1 MTNDAAAVDATADEL
16 TPEQVQDYLPDTA
29 ALVIRDQ
36 NDEHEVFRVL
46 DAHDEQM
53 ILQEAQRRLLKASLY
68 DFPQGGQRIVD
79 LSYQGVNELVRLM
92 NATGRCKIAVDK
104 DSLHVETVVEDAGNG
119 PEPFLVAT
127 VYAADAVTGYGQ
139 FGTSSEPQRL
149 RLKQSTADKRRRA
162 GERIPEDNTVF
173 DVFARAKAVNKA
185 QRNALK
191 VFIPE
196 EIRQTLIAQYA
207 GDTSRVQRIQTEQE
221 QKMLELPP
229 PLTDERA
236 LALSAKA
243 DGIYDRIRELGG
255 GRGKV
260 EFPPGQYAAW
270 KLQAV
275 HSHELLEKLVDYLEK
290 REGEIAAQFEEAT
303 A

>member
-1 MTNDAAAVDATADEL
+1 VTKDAAAVDATADEL

-29 ALVIRDQ
+29 ALVVRDPH
-36 NDEHEVFRVL
+36 DSDEVFRVL

-92 NATGRCKIAVDK
+92 NATGRCKIAVDPS
-104 DSLHVETVVEDAGNG
+104 SLTVETIVEDAGNG

-127 VYAADAVTGYGQ
+127 VYARDAVTGYGQ

-149 RLKQSTADKRRRA
+149 RLKKSTADKRRRN
-162 GERIPEDNTVF
+162 GERIPEDDTIF

-207 GDTSRVQRIQTEQE
+207 GDVSRVQRVQTEQE

-243 DGIYDRIRELGG
+243 DEVYDRIRELGG

-275 HSHELLEKLVDYLEK
+275 HSHELLEKLVDYVEK
-290 REGEIAAQFEEAT
+290 REGEIAAQFEGAT